1 MISYNRWEA
10 KGVLFVLLIFGW
22 IGSPAQ
28 SNMDRALKA
37 YYSFDDCDAQDD
49 SGNNSHGTLENVEC
63 QCGASGE
70 SLFFRGNE
78 SYIELDGNVNEY
90 FKATNFTVSFYFRPA
105 TSSPNTVLMSKL
117 GCDDDVGWIM
127 RYGGNGSIAVQLIG
141 NNDVENRLN
150 VQLQDP
156 TCWTHLAL
164 VRKGSAIELYEN
176 GKLIAEQDNEMRNT
190 NIENKSKLRIGA
202 AHCESALDRPFRGNI
217 DELRIYNEPL
227 DALQIRRLIL
237 PVDQI
242 LTQDTVVAR
251 GDSFIPSMSSTCSA
265 DVEWSPSHAVSDTE
279 ILKPVITVNETTTLE
294 VKYNY
299 GSCVATDQLQVRVVD
314 SDEIDCESIPMARA
328 FTPNGDGL
336 NDTYGITIP
345 GAFDRLISFE
355 IFNQWGERIFQ
366 TDQVDDSWDGT
377 FKGQKMNPGGFLYKI
392 RYECRNQE
400 FVKTGEFL
408 LLN

>member
-1 MISYNRWEA
+1 MIFTKRWRRN
-10 KGVLFVLLIFGW
+10 GWLLILMVFGW
-22 IGSPAQ
+22 IGSQAQ
-28 SNMDRALKA
+28 NNSDRALKA
-37 YYSFDDCDAQDD
+37 YYSFDDCDAHDNT
-49 SGNNSHGTLENVEC
+49 GNNSHGILESVQC

-70 SLFFRGNE
+70 SLFFNGKE
-78 SYIELDGNVNEY
+78 SHVEFEGNVNNY
-90 FKATNFTVSFYFRPA
+90 FRANHFTVSFYFRPA
-105 TSSPNTVLMSKL
+105 TSSPNTVLMSKM
-117 GCDDDVGWIM
+117 GCEDNIGWIM
-127 RYGGNGSIAVQLIG
+127 RYGGNGSIAVQLMG
-141 NNDVENRLN
+141 NNDVENKLN
-150 VQLQDP
+150 VKLKNN

-176 GKLIAEQDNEMRNT
+176 GELIGTDDNELRPA
-190 NIENKSKLRIGA
+190 NIEAKSKLRLGKG
-202 AHCESALDRPFRGNI
+202 HCSSSLDRPFRGNI

-227 DALQIRRLIL
+227 DALQIRRLML
-237 PVDQI
+237 SVDQI
-242 LTQDTVVAR
+242 MTQDTVVAR

-265 DVEWSPSHAVSDTE
+265 DVEWSPSHAVSDPE
-279 ILKPVITVNETTTLE
+279 ILKPVITVDETTTLE
-294 VKYNY
+294 IRYNY

-328 FTPNGDGL
+328 FTPNDDGL

-366 TDQVDDSWDGT
+366 TDQVDDPWDGT